1 MDRWMTR
8 IVLLGLVVAGV
19 CAGAYV
25 ADAEA
30 QTMARVRGEVTD
42 EWGNPIEGAQVIG
55 RREGADPRTTNTND
69 DGRFNLTN
77 LVSGDYV
84 LEFHAAGYTPT
95 GVAMYLDQRDAR
107 QPQRP
112 LEIELVAA
120 PVGSRLRDDAEFESA
135 DGRLKLELKGD
146 GKFEFED
153 ADGEEGEGTYGIVEL
168 EGRLTVRDY
177 DGDDD
182 KYSLD
187 APIVITFANNLFRAL
202 TWDGVELS
210 RR

>member
-19 CAGAYV
+19 GTGAYV

-42 EWGNPIEGAQVIG
+42 EWGNAIEGAQVIG
-55 RREGADPRTTNTND
+55 RREGSDPRTTNTND

-84 LEFHAAGYTPT
+84 IEFHAAGYTPT

-112 LEIELVAA
+112 LEIEMVAA
-120 PVGSRLRDDAEFESA
+120 PAGNRLRNDVEFESA

-153 ADGEEGEGTYGIVEL
+153 AEGEEGEGTYGIVDL
-168 EGRLTVRDY
+168 EGQLTVRDY

-187 APIVITFANNLFRAL
+187 TPIVITFANNLYRSL
-202 TWDGVELS
+202 TWDGVELTQ
-210 RR
+210 R

>member
-19 CAGAYV
+19 GAGAYV

-135 DGRLKLELKGD
+135 DGRIKLELKGD

>member
-1 MDRWMTR
+1 MNRWMKR
-8 IVLLGLVVAGV
+8 IVVLGLVVAGV
-19 CAGAYV
+19 GAGAYV

-42 EWGNPIEGAQVIG
+42 EWGNAIEGAQVIG

-84 LEFHAAGYTPT
+84 FEFHAAGYTPT

-112 LEIELVAA
+112 LEIEMVAA
-120 PVGSRLRDDAEFESA
+120 PPGNRLRDDAEFESA
-135 DGRLKLELKGD
+135 DGRIKLELKDD

-153 ADGEEGEGTYGIVEL
+153 ADGEEGEGTYGIVDL
-168 EGRLTVRDY
+168 EGQLTVRDY

-187 APIVITFANNLFRAL
+187 TPIVITFANNLYRAL

>member
-1 MDRWMTR
+1 MDRWMAR
-8 IVLLGLVVAGV
+8 IVVLGLVGAGV
-19 CAGAYV
+19 IAGAFV
-25 ADAEA
+25 ANAEA
-30 QTMARVRGEVTD
+30 QTMARVRGEVSD
-42 EWGNPIEGAQVIG
+42 EWGNAIEGAQVIG
-55 RREGADPRTTNTND
+55 RREGADPRTTDTND

-77 LVSGDYV
+77 LPSGDYV

-112 LEIELVAA
+112 LQIELVAS
-120 PVGSRLRDDAEFESA
+120 PPGSRLRDDVEFESA

-168 EGRLTVRDY
+168 EAQLTVRDY

-182 KYSLD
+182 KYSISQ
-187 APIVITFANNLFRAL
+187 PIVLTFDNNLFRGL
-202 TWDGVELS
+202 TWDGVALAQK
-210 RR
+210 

>member
-1 MDRWMTR
+1 MERWMTR
-8 IVLLGLVVAGV
+8 IVVLGLVVAGV
-19 CAGAYV
+19 GVGAYV

-42 EWGNPIEGAQVIG
+42 EWGNAIEGAQVIG
-55 RREGADPRTTNTND
+55 RRGDADPRTTTTND

-77 LVSGDYV
+77 LPSGDYV

-95 GVAMYLDQRDAR
+95 GVAIYLDQRDAR

-112 LEIELVAA
+112 LEIEMVAA
-120 PVGSRLRDDAEFESA
+120 PPGNRLRDDVEFESA
-135 DGRLKLELKGD
+135 DGRIKLELKGD

-153 ADGEEGEGTYGIVEL
+153 ADGEEGEGTYGIVDL
-168 EGRLTVRDY
+168 EGQLTVRDY

-187 APIVITFANNLFRAL
+187 TPIVITFANNLYRAL

-210 RR
+210 QR

>member
-8 IVLLGLVVAGV
+8 IVVLGLVGAGVVAG
-19 CAGAYV
+19 AFI
-25 ADAEA
+25 ADVEA
-30 QTMARVRGEVTD
+30 QTMARVRGEVSD
-42 EWGNPIEGAQVIG
+42 EWGNAIEGAQVIG
-55 RREGADPRTTNTND
+55 RREGADPRTTDTND

-77 LVSGDYV
+77 LPSGDYV
-84 LEFHAAGYTPT
+84 LEFHADGYTPT

-112 LEIELVAA
+112 LEIELVAS
-120 PVGSRLRDDAEFESA
+120 PPGSRLRDDVEFESA

-168 EGRLTVRDY
+168 EAQLTVRDY

-182 KYSLD
+182 KYSISQPVVL
-187 APIVITFANNLFRAL
+187 TFDNNLFRGL
-202 TWDGVELS
+202 TWDGVALS
-210 RR
+210 QK

>member
-19 CAGAYV
+19 GAGAYV

-42 EWGNPIEGAQVIG
+42 EWGNEIEGAQVIG

-77 LVSGDYV
+77 LPSGDYV
-84 LEFHAAGYTPT
+84 IEVHAAGYTPT
-95 GVAMYLDQRDAR
+95 GVAIYLDQRDAR

-112 LEIELVAA
+112 LEFELVAA
-120 PVGSRLRDDAEFESA
+120 PPGSRLRDDVEFESA
-135 DGRLKLELKGD
+135 DGRIRLELKGD

-168 EGRLTVRDY
+168 EAQLTVRDY

-182 KYSLD
+182 RYSLD
-187 APIVITFANNLFRAL
+187 QPIVVTFANNLFRAL
-202 TWDGVELS
+202 TWDGVELTQK
-210 RR
+210 

>member
-1 MDRWMTR
+1 MDRWMAR
-8 IVLLGLVVAGV
+8 IVVLGLVGAGVVAG
-19 CAGAYV
+19 AFV
-25 ADAEA
+25 ASAEA
-30 QTMARVRGEVTD
+30 QTMARVRGEVSD
-42 EWGNPIEGAQVIG
+42 EWGNAIEGAQVIG
-55 RREGADPRTTNTND
+55 RREGADPRTTDTND

-77 LVSGDYV
+77 LPSGDYV
-84 LEFHAAGYTPT
+84 LEFHADGYTPT

-112 LEIELVAA
+112 LEIELVAS
-120 PVGSRLRDDAEFESA
+120 PPGSRLRDDVEFESA

-168 EGRLTVRDY
+168 EAQLTVRDY

-182 KYSLD
+182 KYSISQPVVL
-187 APIVITFANNLFRAL
+187 TFDNNLFRGL
-202 TWDGVELS
+202 TWDGVALS
-210 RR
+210 QK

>member
-8 IVLLGLVVAGV
+8 IVLLGLVVAGAG
-19 CAGAYV
+19 AGAYV

-42 EWGNPIEGAQVIG
+42 EWGNAIEGAQVIG

-112 LEIELVAA
+112 LEIEMVAA
-120 PVGSRLRDDAEFESA
+120 PAGNRLRNDVEFESA

-153 ADGEEGEGTYGIVEL
+153 AEGEEGEGTYGIVDL
-168 EGRLTVRDY
+168 EGQLTVRDY

-187 APIVITFANNLFRAL
+187 TPIVITFANNLYRSL
-202 TWDGVELS
+202 TWDGVELTQ
-210 RR
+210 R

>member
-1 MDRWMTR
+1 MDRWMKR
-8 IVLLGLVVAGV
+8 IVVLGLVVMGV
-19 CAGAYV
+19 GAGAYV

-55 RREGADPRTTNTND
+55 RRDGADPRTTNTND

-120 PVGSRLRDDAEFESA
+120 PAGSRLRDDVEFESA

-187 APIVITFANNLFRAL
+187 APIVITFANNLFRSL